1 MLYYYSR
8 LGLLRI
14 GPTLYRLR
22 WCAVR
27 GIHFWQHLCATQ
39 PRDRVLLPLPARLC
53 WALTLHQHYSVVLEC
68 CSSSSSGGGRVRFGV
83 LLWRIQRA
91 VRAWVAA
98 RRQARAEAI
107 VQAAAVVWRGL
118 NDDVL
123 RMLLSLPS

>member
-22 WCAVR
+22 WGAVR

-68 CSSSSSGGGRVRFGV
+68 CSSSSGGGRVRFGV

-98 RRQARAEAI
+98 RRQARAEAF
-107 VQAAAVVWRGL
+107 VQALDWLHDDALRMCCRGL
-118 NDDVL
+118 
-123 RMLLSLPS
+123 LPS